1 MGKISALAADR
12 PLVLFFALAYGLAW
26 LAWLPLVLSQSGIG
40 VLTIKLP
47 LWTTLPGSYA
57 PLAAACIVRWASN
70 RDLRI
75 GRLLPSP
82 SRALFAFAMG
92 WLLIAF
98 AFVILPSVWLTG
110 GALSSLDWA
119 ALAVYFQSTP
129 RALLMAGPIGEEP
142 GWRGFALPR
151 LQAHLGPLPAILL
164 LGVLWALWH
173 APLFLV
179 PSWNGASP
187 QIYFLLVAA
196 FSFVMGLCFNLSNG
210 SILVAV
216 LLHAVFNASSPVLGK
231 FLEHATV
238 TANIRA
244 ELILA
249 LSFALVACAL
259 VVFSSGRLGLPRQ
272 HMRDDA

>member
-1 MGKISALAADR
+1 MRRFSALAADR

-40 VLTIKLP
+40 VLGIKLP

-57 PLAAACIVRWASN
+57 PLAAACVVQWASR

-75 GRLLPSP
+75 GRLLPSL
-82 SRALFAFAMG
+82 SWALFALALG

-110 GALSSLDWA
+110 GALGTFDWP
-119 ALAVYFQSTP
+119 ALVVYFHSTP

-142 GWRGFALPR
+142 GWRGFALSR
-151 LQAHLGPLPAILL
+151 LQARFGPLPGMLL
-164 LGVLWALWH
+164 LGALWAVWH

-187 QIYFLLVAA
+187 SIYFLLVTA
-196 FSFVMGLCFNLSNG
+196 FSFVMGFCFNLSKG
-210 SILVAV
+210 SVVVAV
-216 LLHAVFNASSPVLGK
+216 LLHAVFNASSPVLGE
-231 FLEHATV
+231 FLGHATI
-238 TANIRA
+238 TTDIRP

-249 LSFALVACAL
+249 LSFALLACAL
-259 VVFSSGRLGLPRQ
+259 IVFSGGRLGLSRNRR
-272 HMRDDA
+272 HHGA